1 MKKILLLS
9 ALLIF
14 TCSSDDSSDD
24 NNEFREYL
32 NSNIFSS
39 EYEDCITLMIFP
51 PMPCGDEW
59 MTEQFVKFTLNNN
72 SGVGWNFTTFK
83 NYPYDCGN
91 DINTSQCYYEENSG
105 EGIIVFETED
115 IIIWERTSN
124 GQLFAIS
131 RNGDSISIT
140 RINQNYAISLPFFY
154 TGDHFI
160 SNQENLNLRI
170 SERGDFIC
178 PSGCLY

>member
-1 MKKILLLS
+1 MKKLLLLF
-9 ALLIF
+9 ALFIF
-14 TCSSDDSSDD
+14 ACSSDDSSDD

-39 EYEDCITLMIFP
+39 EYEECVTIMIFP
-51 PMPCGDEW
+51 PIPCGDEF

-115 IIIWERTSN
+115 VIIWERTFD
-124 GQLFAIS
+124 GQLFAIN
-131 RNGDSISIT
+131 RNGDSISIIYLNLGAYE
-140 RINQNYAISLPFFY
+140 INNLSSLPY
-154 TGDHFI
+154 NI

-178 PSGCLY
+178 PSGCLW